1 METRLMEPGDYD
13 ALAALWSGFRGNAMT
28 AADSREGF
36 ERFLGA
42 NGPLCFVLLDGQE
55 VAGSVMAGHDT
66 RRGYVYHLAV
76 SSRLHGRGAGRL
88 LMDRVERALLD
99 EGIEK
104 VHLFIYRDNPAVAF
118 YERLGWRVRQDIHV
132 MSKVLSGDPAAGTR
146 ETSLPGAQGDGAAG
160 TDPR

>member
-1 METRLMEPGDYD
+1 METRLMEACDYD
-13 ALAALWSGFRGNAMT
+13 ALAALWSGFPGNAMT
-28 AADSREGF
+28 QADSREGF
-36 ERFLGA
+36 ERFLHA
-42 NGPLCFVLLDGQE
+42 NRPLCFVLVDGGE

-76 SSRLHGRGAGRL
+76 SSRLQGAGGGRL
-88 LMDRVERALLD
+88 LMGRVEKALLG

-146 ETSLPGAQGDGAAG
+146 EIGPSLVSGDGAG
-160 TDPR
+160 SRGDR

>member
-1 METRLMEPGDYD
+1 MDTRLMEAGDYH
-13 ALAALWSGFRGNAMT
+13 ALAALWSGFPGNAMT
-28 AADSREGF
+28 AADSRDGF
-36 ERFLGA
+36 ERFLWA
-42 NGPLCFVLLDGQE
+42 NWPLCFVLLDGEE

-76 SSRLHGRGAGRL
+76 SSRLQGAGGGRL
-88 LMDRVERALLD
+88 LMETVERALLD

-146 ETSLPGAQGDGAAG
+146 ETPRPQVPGDGALEA
-160 TDPR
+160 DPR

>member
-1 METRLMEPGDYD
+1 MDTRLMEAGDYD
-13 ALAALWSGFRGNAMT
+13 ALAALWSGFPGNAMT
-28 AADSREGF
+28 AADSRAGF

-42 NGPLCFVLLDGQE
+42 NGPLCFVLLDGTG

-76 SSRLHGRGAGRL
+76 SSRLQGTGGGRL
-88 LMDRVERALLD
+88 LMERVERALLD

-132 MSKVLSGDPAAGTR
+132 MSKVLSGDPCAGTR
-146 ETSLPGAQGDGAAG
+146 ETPLPDARGDGAAG